1 MHQVRLVHGNVFI
14 DELEFVSTV
23 PLFGGSAFSV
33 DGLTCFGR
41 MFQTSAPPLAT
52 V

>member
-14 DELEFVSTV
+14 DEHDFVSTIV
-23 PLFGGSAFSV
+23 GRNTFSI
-33 DGLTCFGR
+33 DGLTSLR
-41 MFQTSAPPLAT
+41 SMSQTSALPLAT